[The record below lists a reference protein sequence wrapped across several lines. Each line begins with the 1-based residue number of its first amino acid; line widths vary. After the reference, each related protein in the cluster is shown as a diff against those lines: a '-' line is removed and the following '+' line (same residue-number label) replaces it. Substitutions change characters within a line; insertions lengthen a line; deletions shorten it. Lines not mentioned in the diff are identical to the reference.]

1 MADWDARF
9 IRLAGHISGW
19 SKDPSSKVGA
29 VLVNDKRQV
38 VGLGYN
44 GFPRNTS
51 DDSGHY
57 NDRATKYLRVVHAE
71 VNAVLNATGSTEGAT
86 AYVTHPCCSQCMA
99 LLIQSGIK
107 RVVYKENP
115 NLFER
120 MGDSLTM
127 ALHMADEAG
136 VEVRVFTWA

>member
-9 IRLAGHISGW
+9 MLLATHIGGW

-44 GFPRNTS
+44 GFPRGTS
-51 DDSGHY
+51 DDANIYH
-57 NDRATKYLRVVHAE
+57 DRPTKYLRVVHAE

-107 RVVYKENP
+107 RVVFLDN
-115 NLFER
+115 NALWHR
-120 MGDSLTM
+120 MGDSLEEAMNM
-127 ALHMADEAG
+127 AKEADVSITVYA
-136 VEVRVFTWA
+136 